1 MKNLNLKPLYIFLA
15 IVGVAFIFKFA
26 QPENEIRATSYHFE
40 QSEDTPYKNSF
51 EKEMHE
57 NGDKV
62 KEGIDEL
69 KKEAAKNEM
78 NVVIPTYND

>member
-15 IVGVAFIFKFA
+15 IVGVAFIFKFT
-26 QPENEIRATSYHFE
+26 QPEKEINATRYDFE
-40 QSEDTPYKNSF
+40 KTGPYVNSF

-57 NGDKV
+57 NGGKV
-62 KEGIDEL
+62 KEGIYEL

-78 NVVIPTYND
+78 DVVIPTYNQ

>member
-26 QPENEIRATSYHFE
+26 QPEKGISATSYHFE

-51 EKEMHE
+51 EKEMHDQAS
-57 NGDKV
+57 GV
-62 KEGIDEL
+62 KEGKQDL
-69 KKEAAKNEM
+69 RDEAAKKEM
-78 NVVIPTYND
+78 DAIFPGEK